1 MNDFLEK
8 FKQMSKEEVEQTLK
22 SCSDEEIKIIA
33 DAYFRGRDGDEYN
46 PELTYK
52 CYQNVNNIREK
63 LKCVAF
69 DTLIGVINRV

>member
-8 FKQMSKEEVEQTLK
+8 FKQMSEKEVEKTLK
-22 SCSDEEIKIIA
+22 FCSDEEIMIIA

-63 LKCVAF
+63 LKSVAF
-69 DTLIGVINRV
+69 DTLISMINRV